1 MCRQDSL
8 HFGLSLMVQK
18 TFAFFALA
26 FAVLGSMALAIE
38 PLVVV
43 VMDPLSGPLACDCVE
58 GYAQRKYEKLGEY
71 LEKSLGRPV
80 KVAWNDS
87 LAESLKDDTAGKA
100 DVIIG
105 KYSVVQAQTK
115 KLKITVAP
123 IARLTGRDGATDQW
137 GLLVVRSGDA
147 AQSVSDLNGYRVFAG
162 PAEAEEKSGAAA
174 KCFKEAGVAVNSTP
188 EIFDACSEAAKG
200 LMKLPTDAKAV
211 AVISSYAEPLLEG
224 CKAVKKGD
232 LRVIGR
238 TESIPFVTAFAN
250 AKLSAED
257 KAKVTTALL
266 ETGTKA
272 ELLIALETLEGF
284 VSLDEATKKDADA
297 AQSRQKETATAKK
310 N

>member
-1 MCRQDSL
+1 ML
-8 HFGLSLMVQK
+8 QK
-18 TFAFFALA
+18 TFAFLVLA
-26 FAVLGSMALAIE
+26 VTFLCSLSVAAE

-58 GYAQRKYEKLGEY
+58 GYAQRKYEKLGAY
-71 LEKSLGRPV
+71 LEKSLKRPV

-87 LAESLKDDTAGKA
+87 LAEALKDDTAGKA

-105 KYSVVQAQTK
+105 KHSVILAQTK
-115 KLKITVAP
+115 KLKIDVAP

-137 GLLVVRSGDA
+137 GLLVVRSEDA
-147 AQSVSDLNGYRVFAG
+147 AQSEGDLNGYRVFAG
-162 PAEAEEKSGAAA
+162 PEEAEEKSGAAA
-174 KCFKEAGVAVNSTP
+174 KLFKEAGVVVNSTP

-200 LMKLPTDAKAV
+200 LMKLPADAKAV

-224 CKAVKKGD
+224 CKAVQKGD

-250 AKLSAED
+250 AKVSAED
-257 KAKVTTALL
+257 KAKITAALL
-266 ETGTKA
+266 ETGTNV

-284 VSLDEATKKDADA
+284 VSLDEAAKKDADA
-297 AQSRQKETATAKK
+297 VQARQKEAATAKK